1 MTRRKNRKRRKKTGR
16 SRVKTI
22 IAAVILGGL
31 SAFGLWQCFD
41 NAGQSPLS
49 SVKELFPEK
58 EVDVGEGV
66 TPDPTLVN
74 ETALLESENP
84 SDLEKIDNETPVA
97 EQSDEDQVSI
107 DEAGEA
113 IKDDAPE
120 ENIEEKFPMYAVAYH
135 FHTQIKIQPRPD
147 SRTIGYA
154 RRGSTF
160 RVSERVSTKGCARGW
175 HEISEGGFICDG
187 LGINV
192 GIKPVTFAPAP
203 PKPRLNNPLPY
214 DYKYAREDGTP
225 EYWRIP
231 TAEEIQETR
240 EIFKLIETRDAH
252 SEAHAQAVQDNDDTL
267 QAVFARAASAAGSD
281 KEQGPDAGI
290 AVPVAPPPVVIHK
303 PAQEQADGD
312 GGIADPH
319 ALPKFVHLR
328 MAKGYYVS
336 TDDKVSQEDVTYQR
350 TVRNRFIQADKLY
363 EAKPSDLKGILIDHR
378 NPLPVAFIVG
388 RGVKLLEQKVEG
400 GPLKAGERQVRYS
413 HLPYLGEMKRKGKRY
428 AKVGENLYVRK
439 RTVAVAQQVQ
449 PPEDLSPGERWID
462 INLSQQTLVAYEG
475 ASPVFATLVST
486 GRKDFD
492 TPEGSF
498 RIYGKHVTITM
509 DDPEGGEEAYSIE
522 DVPWTQYFEEGYAL
536 HAAFWHNGFGRVRS
550 HGCVNLS
557 PSDARRLFFWTGPH
571 LAAGYHGIIA
581 TRDNPGTRIVIHQ

>member
-1 MTRRKNRKRRKKTGR
+1 MTRQKNRKRRKKAGR

-49 SVKELFPEK
+49 SIKEIFPEK
-58 EVDVGEGV
+58 IVDVGEGV
-66 TPDPTLVN
+66 APDPTLVN
-74 ETALLESENP
+74 ETALLESENH
-84 SDLEKIDNETPVA
+84 SDLEESDGEAPVA
-97 EQSDEDQVSI
+97 QSDENKISI

-113 IKDDAPE
+113 IKDNVEE

-135 FHTQIKIQPRPD
+135 FHTQIKARTNPD

-175 HEISEGGFICDG
+175 HEISGGGFICDG

-192 GIKPVTFAPAP
+192 GSKPVTFAPSP
-203 PKPRLNNPLPY
+203 PMPRLNNPLPY
-214 DYKYAREDGTP
+214 DYKYAKEDSTP

-231 TAEEIQETR
+231 TSEEIQETGT
-240 EIFKLIETRDAH
+240 IFKLLEAGKKLSETGAPAIQNKKTLEEVLAGAE
-252 SEAHAQAVQDNDDTL
+252 SSTGSAQM
-267 QAVFARAASAAGSD
+267 
-281 KEQGPDAGI
+281 QGADAGI
-290 AVPVAPPPVVIHK
+290 TVPVTAPAAAITK
-303 PAQEQADGD
+303 LTEEQTEGD
-312 GGIADPH
+312 GGVGDPH
-319 ALPKFVHLR
+319 VLPPYVHLR

-336 TDDKVSQEDVTYQR
+336 TDDKVAQEDVTYQR
-350 TVRNRFIQADKLY
+350 TIRNRFIQADKLY
-363 EAKPSDLKGILIDHR
+363 EAKPSNLEGILINHR
-378 NPLPVAFIVG
+378 NQLPVAFIIG

-400 GPLKAGERQVRYS
+400 GPLKSGERLSRFS

-428 AKVGENLYVRK
+428 AKVGDNLFVPR
-439 RTVAVAQQVQ
+439 RTVAVALEVQ
-449 PPEDLSPGERWID
+449 PPENLLPGERWID
-462 INLSQQTLVAYEG
+462 IDLSQQTLVAYEG
-475 ASPVFATLVST
+475 ASPIFATLISS

-498 RIYGKHVTITM
+498 RIYGKHVSITM

-557 PSDARRLFFWTGPH
+557 PADARRLFFWTGPN
-571 LAAGYHGIIA
+571 LSAGYHGIVA
-581 TRDNPGTRIVIHQ
+581 TRDNPGTRVVIHR

>member
-1 MTRRKNRKRRKKTGR
+1 MTRRKNRKRRKKAGR

-49 SVKELFPEK
+49 SVKELFPAK
-58 EVDVGEGV
+58 IVDVGEGV
-66 TPDPTLVN
+66 APDPTLVN

-84 SDLEKIDNETPVA
+84 SDLEKIDGEAPATA
-97 EQSDEDQVSI
+97 QSDENKISI

-113 IKDDAPE
+113 IKDDVEE

-135 FHTQIKIQPRPD
+135 FHTQIKARSKPD

-160 RVSERVSTKGCARGW
+160 RVSERVSTEGCARGW
-175 HEISEGGFICDG
+175 HEISGGGFICDG

-192 GIKPVTFAPAP
+192 GSKPVTFAPSP

-231 TAEEIQETR
+231 TSEEIRETGT
-240 EIFKLIETRDAH
+240 IFKLIEAKKTL
-252 SEAHAQAVQDNDDTL
+252 SEIGALAVQD
-267 QAVFARAASAAGSD
+267 
-281 KEQGPDAGI
+281 AGI
-290 AVPVAPPPVVIHK
+290 TVPVTAAPAVIAK
-303 PAQEQADGD
+303 PAEEQTDGD
-312 GGIADPH
+312 GGVADPH
-319 ALPKFVHLR
+319 ALPKYVHLR

-336 TDDKVSQEDVTYQR
+336 TDDKVAQEDVTYQR
-350 TVRNRFIQADKLY
+350 TVRNRFIQADKLF
-363 EAKPSDLKGILIDHR
+363 EAKPSDLEGILINHR

-388 RGVKLLEQKVEG
+388 RGVKLLEQKVAG
-400 GPLKAGERQVRYS
+400 GPLKSGERLSRYS

-428 AKVGENLYVRK
+428 ARVGDNLFVRR

-462 INLSQQTLVAYEG
+462 IDLSQQTLVAYEG

-492 TPEGSF
+492 SPEGSF
-498 RIYGKHVTITM
+498 RIYGKHVSITM

-557 PSDARRLFFWTGPH
+557 PADARRLFFWTGPN
-571 LAAGYHGIIA
+571 LSAGYHGIVA
-581 TRDNPGTRIVIHQ
+581 TRDNPGTRVVVHR